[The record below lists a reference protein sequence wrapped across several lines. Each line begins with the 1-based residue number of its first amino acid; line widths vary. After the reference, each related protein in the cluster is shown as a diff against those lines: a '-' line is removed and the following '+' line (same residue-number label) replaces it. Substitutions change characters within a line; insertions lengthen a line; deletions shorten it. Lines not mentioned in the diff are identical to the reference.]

1 MQVGVFLRIE
11 GFFFFFEIKR
21 KYYYA
26 QDTKEVP
33 PIYIIVIS

>member
-11 GFFFFFEIKR
+11 GFFFFEIKR